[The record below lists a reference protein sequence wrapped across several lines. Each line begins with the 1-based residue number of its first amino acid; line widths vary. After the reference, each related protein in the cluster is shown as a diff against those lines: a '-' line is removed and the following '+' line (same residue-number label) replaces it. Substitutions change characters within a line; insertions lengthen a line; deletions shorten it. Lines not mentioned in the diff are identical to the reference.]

1 MDSSD
6 SSDGAES
13 AAASDGDADEST
25 AGGAEASTAGEP
37 PAAEPSGTTE
47 EPDATAESGST
58 ADTDESSEAEAVPRC
73 DFCRLPISA
82 APVVSEHGGV
92 DYEFCSNACR
102 EALESSG
109 RVFTTYHGFRQF
121 RPGVSAM
128 DTGLPEGMPRNSLV
142 LLSGMSG
149 TRDESVQAEL
159 VWRALQRGEPAVVVS
174 FLETPTSVVQEFV
187 SMDWNVLPLLEA
199 GQLRILDC
207 FTHRIEGADSPPERT
222 NDFTAHLQSVARDAT
237 TTVRD
242 PTDLGQVLSRLEDC
256 LGELGMD
263 DEGIVVIDSLTEL
276 GTLVQPV
283 KAYDFLKRLRADVCK
298 ARFVPVFAGA
308 TMAGDANAFPH
319 DLEYMVDGIVDL
331 RFTEEVVP
339 DTLLKQLRIRKMTGV
354 LTIPEWHTYEYTAGK
369 GQVVFDPEEEM
380 EKSDVERSTRA
391 EVTEPDGE
399 DGEGEGEEG
408 AGGSAGVG
416 DETIDDVTSDSGT
429 DENARDVGDETIDED
444 AAGSGENGDEGK

>member
-1 MDSSD
+1 MDNWDSSD
-6 SSDGAES
+6 SSDTTASANSDADDAEES
-13 AAASDGDADEST
+13 AP
-25 AGGAEASTAGEP
+25 GEP
-37 PAAEPSGTTE
+37 PAAEPAPTDAET
-47 EPDATAESGST
+47 EPDKGAAGETAEAT
-58 ADTDESSEAEAVPRC
+58 INRC

-82 APVVSEHGGV
+82 EPVVSEHGGV

-102 EALESSG
+102 ESLESSG

-159 VWRALQRGEPAVVVS
+159 VWRALQRGEPAIVVS
-174 FLETPTSVVQEFV
+174 FLETPTSIVQEFV
-187 SMDWNVLPLLEA
+187 SMDWNVLPQLED

-207 FTHRIEGADSPPERT
+207 FTHRLEGAESPPERS
-222 NDFTAHLQSVARDAT
+222 NEFTAHLQSVAREST

-256 LGELGMD
+256 LDELDMD

-283 KAYDFLKRLRADVCK
+283 KAYDFLKRLRADICK

-380 EKSDVERSTRA
+380 EKSEAESRTKA
-391 EVTEPDGE
+391 EVTES
-399 DGEGEGEEG
+399 EEG
-408 AGGSAGVG
+408 GSDESEEAAGDGGGNGVG
-416 DETIDDVTSDSGT
+416 DETIDDVASDSGT
-429 DENARDVGDETIDED
+429 EENTREVGDETIDED
-444 AAGSGENGDEGK
+444 AAESGEHSDGEK